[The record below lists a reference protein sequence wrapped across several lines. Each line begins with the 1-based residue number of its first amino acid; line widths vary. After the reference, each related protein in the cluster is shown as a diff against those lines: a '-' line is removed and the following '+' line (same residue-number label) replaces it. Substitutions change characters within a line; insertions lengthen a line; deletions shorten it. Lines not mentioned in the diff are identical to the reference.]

1 VNKTAKSDWLT
12 RYLYGKKFWVG
23 GTLVTCQAN
32 SLTTAKQTIRYFRGN
47 EKEFLVVY
55 ILEFIEPFDLQIQY
69 ESTIKSYL
77 KDLQVN
83 PHFTLAIWPNQ
94 THSFAV
100 LEAGNYRQNLDTKS
114 VLTTFAKFDPSLVG
128 HSSYLKPLNRSF
140 TDFFHLWARQNMK
153 GFQNDVDAFIKHDE
167 KIHMLELKRPKES
180 VRTWRPY
187 CADLSNYIQFSN
199 LCSKLSY
206 RLINIAYTEADPGKM
221 KIFKDVTFNNQKLN
235 YLTANLQI
243 EPDDELLHLIRDLKF
258 HNEVSER

>member
-23 GTLVTCQAN
+23 GTLVTYQAN
-32 SLTTAKQTIRYFRGN
+32 SLTTAKQTIRYFHGN
-47 EKEFLVVY
+47 KEEFLVVY
-55 ILEFIEPFDLQIQY
+55 ILEFIEPLDIKIEY
-69 ESTIKSYL
+69 ETTIKSYL
-77 KDLQVN
+77 MDLQVN

-100 LEAGNYRQNLDTKS
+100 LEAGNYRQNLDTKN
-114 VLTTFAKFDPSLVG
+114 VLTTFAKFDPSLIG
-128 HSSYLKPLNRSF
+128 HSFYLKPLNRSF

-153 GFQNDVDAFIKHDE
+153 GFQNDIDAFIKYDE
-167 KIHMLELKRPKES
+167 RIHMLELKRPKES

-187 CADLSNYIQFSN
+187 RADLSNYIQFSK

-206 RLINIAYTEADPGKM
+206 QLTNIAYSEADPGKI
-221 KIFKDVTFNNQKLN
+221 KIFKDLTFNNQKLK
-235 YLTANLQI
+235 YLTANLEI
-243 EPDDELLHLIRDLKF
+243 EPNDDLLLSIKKLQF